1 MEKGERA
8 GLTTTVPVEV
18 ILAAGLVPVDLNNL
32 FISSPDRM
40 KMTAQAEAR
49 GFPRNLCAWIKGLY
63 SAARQAGITKVVGV
77 TRGDCSSTEKL
88 LEVWEREGVETLPF
102 SFPRRQDREE
112 MAREIESL
120 ARSVAAD
127 VSAAEEERARLR
139 PVRAMLEELDRMTWQ
154 EDKITGWENH
164 HWLVSSTDFRGNPD
178 SFRWNLAG
186 FIEKARSRK
195 PADHKIRL
203 AYAGVPPIVD
213 DLYDFLEKRG
223 ARVVLNEVQRQ
234 FSMPGDHPDLASQYT
249 AYTYP
254 YTTMGRIADIRAE
267 IQRRGIQGVIHYAQT
282 FCHRQIEAILMSEEL
297 PVPVLTIEA
306 DQPGPLDPRTMT
318 RIEAFL
324 EQLEA

>member
-154 EDKITGWENH
+154 EDKITGWEN
-164 HWLVSSTDFRGNPD
+164 R
-178 SFRWNLAG
+178 NLAE